1 LSSVVDRKSSSFRS
15 RILIASIIIAVIFL
29 VMLAHLF
36 NLQVVNTYF
45 YIEKANLTS
54 RRVQVIDAP
63 RGRIFDRHHTTPLA
77 ENSDA
82 FTIYLNPAEF
92 ALSDYDKITTDV
104 ANAIGLTK
112 AEIDKKIPPK
122 DRRNYFNYELRQGV
136 SYRTIT
142 DIAERIEEFPGV
154 HYRNQAL
161 RFYSQGNSLSHV
173 LGYIG
178 KISNDEWL
186 VLHNQGY
193 GQDSLLG
200 KRGIEKK
207 YDLLLK
213 GEDGKRFRTVDASGR
228 ILFNSEREISPVLGK
243 DLVLTIDQKIQ
254 KLAQDALGERIGS
267 VVVLQPATGEILAMV
282 SYPFYDSN
290 DFIGEES
297 STMFNTLRMD
307 DRFPFLFRPIQSVY
321 PPASTFKT
329 IMSAAIL
336 AEGEIDPNE
345 YVTCTGHFQLGTDT
359 FNCHKLSGH
368 GPVNLK
374 SALEESCNVYFYTMG
389 QRLGV
394 DKISEYSTKFGFGQ
408 PTFIDVPGEN
418 NFGLVPNS
426 AWKKRVTGID
436 WLGGDTVNLSIGQGD
451 LLVSPLQLAN
461 AYAMIANGG
470 TIYTPH
476 VLKEI
481 HDPNTGSIERIQPQV
496 LHTSDIDP
504 SVFRRVQRNLRSV
517 VERGTANVVMMTRST
532 NVAGK
537 TGTAQIGSYSEDNHS
552 WFAAYAPYD
561 TDDPMEQVVVVTMVE
576 ARNEWDWWAPKAAD
590 LIFHGIFNDQ
600 TYDEV
605 LADLRP
611 WYVVQ

>member
-1 LSSVVDRKSSSFRS
+1 MSNLVDRRSSSFRG
-15 RILIASIIIAVIFL
+15 RIIAAGITITAVLLF
-29 VMLAHLF
+29 MLIHLF

-54 RRVQVIDAP
+54 RRVQPIDAP

-82 FTIYLNPAEF
+82 FTVYLNPAEF
-92 ALSDYDKITTDV
+92 SLSEYDSISSSV
-104 ANAIGLTK
+104 ATAIGMSK
-112 AEIDKKIPPK
+112 EEIDKKIPPQ
-122 DRRNYFNYELRQGV
+122 DRRNYFLYELKQGV
-136 SYRTIT
+136 SYQNIT
-142 DIAERIEEFPGV
+142 NIAERIEEFPGL

-161 RFYSQGNSLSHV
+161 RFYSQANSLSHI

-207 YDLLLK
+207 YDLLLQ
-213 GEDGKRFRTVDASGR
+213 GVDGKRFRTVDASGR
-228 ILFNSEREISPVLGK
+228 ILFNSEREISPQLGN
-243 DLVLTIDQKIQ
+243 DLVLTVDQKIQ
-254 KLAQDALGERIGS
+254 NLAQKALGERIGS

-282 SYPFYDSN
+282 SYPYYNSN
-290 DFIGEES
+290 DFIGEDN
-297 STMFNTLRMD
+297 TRVFNQLRTD

-329 IMSAAIL
+329 ILATAIL

-345 YVTCTGHFQLGTDT
+345 HVNCTGSFTLGTDT

-368 GPVNLK
+368 GRVNLR
-374 SALEESCNVYFYTMG
+374 SGLQESCNVYFYTMG
-389 QRLGV
+389 QRLGA
-394 DKISEYSTKFGFGQ
+394 DKIAEYASKFGFGQ
-408 PTFIDVPGEN
+408 PTYIDVPGEN
-418 NFGLVPNS
+418 NYGLVPNS

-451 LLVSPLQLAN
+451 LLVSPLQMAN
-461 AYAMIANGG
+461 AYAMIVNEG

-481 HDPNTGSIERIQPQV
+481 HNPNTGKIELIQPQV
-496 LHTSDIDP
+496 LHTSDIP
-504 SVFRRVQRNLRSV
+504 PEVFQRVKRDLRAVVEGGTASV
-517 VERGTANVVMMTRST
+517 VMLTRST
-532 NVAGK
+532 TVAGK
-537 TGTAQIGSYSEDNHS
+537 TGTAQIGSEVEGNHS

-561 TDDPMEQVVVVTMVE
+561 TDDPLEQVVVVTMIE
-576 ARNEWDWWAPKAAD
+576 ARNDWDWWGPKAAD
-590 LIFHGIFNDQ
+590 IIFHGIFNDK
-600 TYDEV
+600 TYEEV
-605 LADLRP
+605 ISDLRP
-611 WYVVQ
+611 WYVYQ